1 MLFLLFEVDMRSF
14 YEDWPE
20 TFVTRL
26 DMLRALDNRG
36 ATRRL
41 YTKRTGAIYNAL
53 ADEVRDAVAGFNTS
67 ELDLGPLYR
76 YYKRGGEGDALA
88 DTLIALAPPV
98 CRRVMIS
105 PDVYTIPYLFFALL
119 IARGEDDDARDFFN
133 MMMRPLI
140 VAYRFKQLAR
150 YLGTKGGGRPQHR
163 LKDEALQ
170 IAEVFFT
177 NNPHARVSAAVARIN
192 EILVKKYADVP
203 AESTIRKWLTPVY
216 GNEK

>member
-1 MLFLLFEVDMRSF
+1 
-14 YEDWPE
+14 
-20 TFVTRL
+20 
-26 DMLRALDNRG
+26 
-36 ATRRL
+36 
-41 YTKRTGAIYNAL
+41 
-53 ADEVRDAVAGFNTS
+53 
-67 ELDLGPLYR
+67 
-76 YYKRGGEGDALA
+76 
-88 DTLIALAPPV
+88 
-98 CRRVMIS
+98 MIS

>member
-1 MLFLLFEVDMRSF
+1 MRSF

-53 ADEVRDAVAGFNTS
+53 AD
-67 ELDLGPLYR
+67 
-76 YYKRGGEGDALA
+76 
-88 DTLIALAPPV
+88 TLIALAPTV

-170 IAEVFFT
+170 IAEFFFT

-203 AESTIRKWLTPVY
+203 AESTIRKWLTHVY